1 MKIDNRSFELGMIN
15 CFVEMVACGV
25 KKLALSPPLE
35 PATCAAVKKA
45 SDRMVEGFGI
55 KSYLEQSLLVT
66 DLQSADFTR
75 GKWSILYYRDDITIH
90 RYLDLKRKK
99 KELEDSGR
107 FDIKS
112 AKEISMDFMR
122 LLSYPEDVI
131 SSKLTRLEGEDPFM
145 LVNDP
150 EFSSD
155 NGLQIFII
163 NPNSDEDMTASIQ
176 RTAEEF
182 ASGKFSITCAST
194 PGAPAFIETAKDARQ
209 AAEGMARLIRD
220 NTTDFDVFI
229 IACHCDPNLETLR
242 KMSSRP
248 VFGIGETSMKTA
260 SLFGKFSILQVTQ
273 ASIPGKISLI
283 RRYGLE
289 GSLASIY
296 APETSLNSFD
306 PGADYNTP
314 VRRML
319 EEDGTDIVVLG
330 CAGLSDLAG
339 TLQKGYKTPV
349 LEPIS
354 CTLAV
359 VTSLYDCFFTSMSG
373 IHRYE
378 DECIRRG

>member
-25 KKLALSPPLE
+25 KKMALSPPLD
-35 PATCAAVKKA
+35 PASCASVLKA

-66 DLQSADFTR
+66 DLQSADFTK
-75 GKWSILYYRDDITIH
+75 GKWSILYYREDSTLH
-90 RYLDLKRKK
+90 RYFELKKKK
-99 KELEDSGR
+99 KELLEAGL
-107 FDIKS
+107 FDRKS
-112 AKEISMDFMR
+112 AKEISKDFMR

-131 SSKLTRLEGEDPFM
+131 TSKLEGHKKNDPFM

-150 EFSSD
+150 DHSIKS
-155 NGLQIFII
+155 GLRLFII
-163 NPNSDEDMTASIQ
+163 NPNSDDAMTASIQ
-176 RTAEEF
+176 RTAEDF
-182 ASGKFSITCAST
+182 ASENFSVTCAST
-194 PGAPAFIETAKDARQ
+194 PGAPPFIETKNDARL
-209 AAEGMARLIRD
+209 AAEGMARLIHD
-220 NTTDFDVFI
+220 NTADVDAFI

-242 KMSSRP
+242 KMSTRP

-260 SLFGKFSILQVTQ
+260 SLFGKFSVLQVTQ

-283 RRYGLE
+283 RRYGL
-289 GSLASIY
+289 GDSLASIY
-296 APETSLNSFD
+296 APETSLDTFD
-306 PGADYNTP
+306 PDADYNTP
-314 VRRML
+314 VRRMI
-319 EEDGTDIVVLG
+319 EEDGADVVVLG
-330 CAGLSDLAG
+330 CAGLLDLAD

-359 VTSLYDCFFTSMSG
+359 VAGLYDCFFTSLSG

-378 DECIRRG
+378 DGCTHRG